1 MQHPPASKPIS
12 SPAVRQ
18 KPKTPEQWAT
28 LTEAGEVACKYKPTV
43 KDFRLLIELLWEN
56 QDSVKV
62 D

>member
-1 MQHPPASKPIS
+1 M
-12 SPAVRQ
+12 RQ